1 MSLALLSQFHHV
13 ERLAIRRRLV
23 MLARSVRFPQRIW
36 GQETARGLR
45 KGRPRSSEIKSPVDQ
60 ISQGLLRRLQTVSS
74 PRLGRTA
81 HSTVLKSRH
90 VEPTTERGITVI
102 ALWHITDRYR
112 QLVENLRLNGIVRPV
127 TQKYVRLA

>member
-1 MSLALLSQFHHV
+1 
-13 ERLAIRRRLV
+13 
-23 MLARSVRFPQRIW
+23 
-36 GQETARGLR
+36 
-45 KGRPRSSEIKSPVDQ
+45 
-60 ISQGLLRRLQTVSS
+60 
-74 PRLGRTA
+74 
-81 HSTVLKSRH
+81 LKSRH